1 MTLILL
7 LRDRS
12 IELVLVLAPYL
23 GRSSATG
30 RLLLLSSLLL
40 RLMQAIELL
49 TECYVMVQGNTV
61 AAMGSFKGLK
71 QVRLIV
77 EDAMCNVHPI
87 YHIKV
92 PGSLHLF
99 DQARSFAHTNGTQTL
114 MIKRE
119 LAKDP
124 ALKNEN
130 WDRFLPQFKPKNV
143 KRKKVKATK
152 KKEYTPFPAA
162 PTPRKVSD
170 TSSASSTSSATPQ
183 SLALFFFWVG
193 YAEGMR
199 ASLRS

>member
-1 MTLILL
+1 
-7 LRDRS
+7 
-12 IELVLVLAPYL
+12 
-23 GRSSATG
+23 
-30 RLLLLSSLLL
+30 
-40 RLMQAIELL
+40 
-49 TECYVMVQGNTV
+49 
-61 AAMGSFKGLK
+61 
-71 QVRLIV
+71 
-77 EDAMCNVHPI
+77 
-87 YHIKV
+87 
-92 PGSLHLF
+92 
-99 DQARSFAHTNGTQTL
+99 

-170 TSSASSTSSATPQ
+170 TSSASSSSTSTSSATPQ
-183 SLALFFFWVG
+183 FLALFFCWVG